1 MLIGNMKGF
10 SKILVCCLLLC
21 VGCKEVNSSDEDLE
35 SRYFRLE
42 KMGWKSRKYVQ
53 KADDINFTAV
63 EVPLEY
69 YFLKNEGSGDIA
81 KVDSLYRQNNTERV
95 IEFTFEQQDE
105 KDLLDKSYT
114 GMEYEDSIKYLSFG
128 LQNDFYVVTQKK
140 DTIACSG
147 VTYERNFKIAPY
159 QRALLFFSG
168 IPPEQKI
175 QLVYK
180 DYLYRKGILKFG
192 FKDTYTE
199 IAL

>member
-1 MLIGNMKGF
+1 MKGF
-10 SKILVCCLLLC
+10 SSILGCCMLLLIS
-21 VGCKEVNSSDEDLE
+21 CKDMVKESNEDIE

-42 KMGWKSRKYVQ
+42 KMGWKSKKYVQ
-53 KADDINFTAV
+53 KVDDISFTAV
-63 EVPLEY
+63 EVPIEY
-69 YFLKNEGSGDIA
+69 YLIKNEGTGDMA
-81 KVDSLYRQNNTERV
+81 MLDSLSRLNSTERV

-105 KDLLDKSYT
+105 KDLLDKGYT

-128 LQNDFYVVTQKK
+128 LQKDFYVVTQKN

-159 QRALLFFSG
+159 QRALVFFSG
-168 IPPEQKI
+168 IPPGEKI